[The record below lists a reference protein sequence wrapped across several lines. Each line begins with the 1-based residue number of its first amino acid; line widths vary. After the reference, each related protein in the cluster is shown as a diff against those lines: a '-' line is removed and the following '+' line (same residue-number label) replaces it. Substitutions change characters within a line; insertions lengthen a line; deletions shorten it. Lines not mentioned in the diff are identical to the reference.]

1 MRIAKKGPIKNRSFQ
16 QTTSLFNQANL
27 LFSLTK
33 NFSFNKVSNQ
43 HLPSIILASWYWLY
57 CSLSIT
63 YLSSCPMMVL
73 AAIMSLIERNYMKWI
88 NPLDYLVL
96 QTMVSWCLA
105 TLMLK
110 MNTICVSETCF
121 FGKFFRKLSATISWK
136 DMYVT

>member
-16 QTTSLFNQANL
+16 EKKFLFNQANL

-33 NFSFNKVSNQ
+33 NFSFNNISNQ

-63 YLSSCPMMVL
+63 YLSSCSMMVL

-110 MNTICVSETCF
+110 MNTICVSEICF
-121 FGKFFRKLSATISWK
+121 FGKVFRKLSSTISWK